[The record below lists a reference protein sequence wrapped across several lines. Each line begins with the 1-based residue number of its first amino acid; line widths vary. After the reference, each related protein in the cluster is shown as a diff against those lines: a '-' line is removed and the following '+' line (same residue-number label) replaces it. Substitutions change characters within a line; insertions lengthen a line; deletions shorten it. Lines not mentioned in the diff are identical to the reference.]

1 MSILPVSDAVF
12 FWGLMLVQLIGL
24 ASATIARLSERSAAQ
39 AWCQRF
45 FFVCLGFVGLAA
57 MLALACDS
65 GYFLSC
71 GTTLS
76 LMAVGTTLDMQNA
89 ARATAF

>member
-1 MSILPVSDAVF
+1 MSNLLVSDAVV
-12 FWGLMLVQLIGL
+12 FWGLIAVQFVGL
-24 ASATIARLSERSAAQ
+24 ASAMMARLSERSAAQ
-39 AWCQRF
+39 AWCQRL
-45 FFVCLGFVGLAA
+45 FFVSLGCVGLTA

-76 LMAVGTTLDMQNA
+76 LMAVGTVLDMQSA